1 MIKWFRMSRMR
12 LHESSKERY
21 RKFKPSDSFVF
32 FNLFFSICFYF
43 MRKIFF
49 FYHLYLDI
57 IKYGIYARTTNMEMK
72 GSAPIITL
80 AVLITVVFTSLIT
93 MMSSTAYAQAPSS
106 GSDQASSK
114 LIGAGL
120 AFGLAGAGAGIGL
133 GFVGAAGLA
142 AISDN
147 PKMQSRVFIFVGM
160 VESIAIYGIVMM
172 FIILGQK

>member
-1 MIKWFRMSRMR
+1 MKKTC
-12 LHESSKERY
+12 H
-21 RKFKPSDSFVF
+21 
-32 FNLFFSICFYF
+32 FYSV
-43 MRKIFF
+43 
-49 FYHLYLDI
+49 I
-57 IKYGIYARTTNMEMK
+57 IKYGIYARTLRMEMK
-72 GSAPIITL
+72 GQIVIPIL
-80 AVLITVVFTSLIT
+80 AVFLLTVGFASLIAT
-93 MMSSTAYAQAPSS
+93 SPAAYAQGKSSPS
-106 GSDQASSK
+106 GSEAGSSK

-172 FIILGQK
+172 FIILGQ